1 MGQIVVRRVDDAV
14 IEAVKARAK
23 ANHRSTEAEVRAILE
38 EAVLTPPQ
46 PKRRSLLELVGAA
59 PSGRTQKEIDD
70 WVAHLRD
77 EWDR

>member
-38 EAVLTPPQ
+38 EAVMAPPQ
-46 PKRRSLLELVGAA
+46 PKRRSLLDFVGIA
-59 PSGRTQKEIDD
+59 PTGRSMEEITADIR
-70 WVAHLRD
+70 ALRD
-77 EWDR
+77 EWDN